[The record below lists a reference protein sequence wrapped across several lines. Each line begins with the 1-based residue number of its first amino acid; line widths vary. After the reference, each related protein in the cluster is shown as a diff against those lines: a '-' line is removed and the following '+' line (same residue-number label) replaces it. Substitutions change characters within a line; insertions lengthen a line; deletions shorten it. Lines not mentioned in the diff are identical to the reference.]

1 MGFEP
6 QIRKII
12 EQIRPDRQVL
22 MWSATWPK
30 EVQTLAEDFL
40 NDYIQIN
47 IGSLNLAANNN
58 IQQIIY
64 ICEEPEKEQKLSQLL
79 HDLASDHNNK
89 IIIFVETKKKVEDL
103 LKCIQKDGYSATSIH
118 GDKSQPERDFV
129 LRNFRQGKTSILVA
143 TDVAARG
150 LDVENVNYV
159 INYDYPNSSEDY
171 IHRIGR
177 TGRCDQQGTAYTFFT
192 SGNARQARELVGVLE
207 ETGQTPSPELL
218 EMAKTLQNK
227 GKQRFP
233 IRQGNQIQ
241 GGNFNFKKIDSWNPG
256 QQQASAN
263 SSGSTSP
270 HGDDK
275 HYGMK
280 KRFPMQFD
288 NFQQR
293 PQRPGGPGGKPNFY
307 GGNQYQNTGGDRGGY
322 NPANKYNSTTYHTKN
337 YYSGGYNPAAAGGEL
352 AGAGGEYQ
360 RHHHQNQQ
368 QQYEMP
374 QQFQYGGGRS
384 YYNQQQQQQQPHQQ
398 QYRAMRYDNGA
409 ANGAVAGGY
418 NKNYQQGGRPR
429 YPSNTTATYQG
440 YAGSSAQQTGAA
452 PATAGTAQAAPTAQ
466 ATNFV
471 VDPAVGGK

>member
-40 NDYIQIN
+40 TEYIQIN

-58 IQQIIY
+58 IQQIVY

-79 HDLASDHNNK
+79 HELASDQNNK

-177 TGRCDQQGTAYTFFT
+177 TGRCDQSGTAYTFFT

-233 IRQGNQIQ
+233 IRQGNHVS
-241 GGNFNFKKIDSWNPG
+241 GNFGFKKIDSWNPG
-256 QQQASAN
+256 HKPSN

-270 HGDDK
+270 HGQGDD
-275 HYGMK
+275 HFQK

-293 PQRPGGPGGKPNFY
+293 PQRPGGPGGKPFY
-307 GGNQYQNTGGDRGGY
+307 GNQYQNPGGDRGGF
-322 NPANKYNSTTYHTKN
+322 NPANKFNATFHAKN
-337 YYSGGYNPAAAGGEL
+337 FYTGGYNPAAAGGDM
-352 AGAGGEYQ
+352 AGGAGGDYQ
-360 RHHHQNQQ
+360 RHHHQGQQ
-368 QQYEMP
+368 QQFDIP
-374 QQFQYGGGRS
+374 QQFQYGGGRT
-384 YYNQQQQQQQPHQQ
+384 YYGQQQQQQQPHQQ
-398 QYRAMRYDNGA
+398 QYRPMRYDNGQA
-409 ANGAVAGGY
+409 TGGAVAAGY
-418 NKNYQQGGRPR
+418 QKNYQQGGRPR
-429 YPSNTTATYQG
+429 YQGNTTATYTG
-440 YAGSSAQQTGAA
+440 YAGSNPQAGAA
-452 PATAGTAQAAPTAQ
+452 PNAAGAQAAPTAQ
-466 ATNFV
+466 TTNFV
-471 VDPAVGGK
+471 VDPVGEWNRILVF